1 MLLRRA
7 ASQCLRKAG
16 PCAAL
21 RPLAALLPSTQ
32 RSFATAALLR
42 QSAFQQALESNKR
55 WASETAQSDSK
66 FFPTSA
72 QGQSPAILWIGCS
85 DSRVPETTVL
95 GLKPGDVFTHRNIA
109 NIVSPTDLSLL
120 SVVEFSVAHLKVKH
134 IVVCGHSKCG
144 GVAGCLANGK
154 LGGSLDIWLQPLRAL
169 REKHDAELKGM
180 EVDGQKAFMSAANVR
195 QGVEVMKRI
204 PTVIDAMK
212 ERGLQVHGL
221 VYDLA
226 SGKLEDVDC
235 DEKDDV
241 AALREAAFERK

>member
-1 MLLRRA
+1 MLEDGERR
-7 ASQCLRKAG
+7 SCLMYEMGAIRLPAG
-16 PCAAL
+16 PRKQQTL
-21 RPLAALLPSTQ
+21 GLGDRSVGFQILPHERPRPI
-32 RSFATAALLR
+32 
-42 QSAFQQALESNKR
+42 
-55 WASETAQSDSK
+55 
-66 FFPTSA
+66 
-72 QGQSPAILWIGCS
+72 PAILWIGCS

-169 REKHDAELKGM
+169 REKHDRELKGM

-226 SGKLEDVDC
+226 SGELEDVDC